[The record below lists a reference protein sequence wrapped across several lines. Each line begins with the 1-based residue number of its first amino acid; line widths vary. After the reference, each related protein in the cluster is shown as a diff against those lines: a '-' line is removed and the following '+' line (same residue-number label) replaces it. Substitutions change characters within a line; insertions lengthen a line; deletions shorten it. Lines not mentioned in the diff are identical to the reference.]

1 MSLNAYQKV
10 CVVFFIF
17 LLVFWVALFASGSK
31 AGFFNYIY
39 AFLYGLIPLCGG
51 IAAMRGYRTWGG
63 MSTILGR
70 AILLMGL
77 GLFFWG
83 CGESIYAY
91 YNLFANAKIPHPS
104 IADLFF
110 VPSMLLYALGTI
122 FLSMTT
128 GARFGLKQVSGK
140 AFAVVAPA
148 IVLALSYFV
157 LIQIGKGGDIADKSV
172 LQTILNAL
180 YPLIDA
186 IALAVSVVV
195 AGLSIKYMG
204 GRYKLD
210 IVFILTGLVAIFA
223 ADSFFAY
230 TTTIGTAYSGGIS
243 DLMYT
248 LAVFLLTCG
257 LLGFNK
263 LKNDPVIV

>member
-10 CVVFFIF
+10 YVAFFVFLVIF
-17 LLVFWVALFASGSK
+17 WTVLFLNGVR
-31 AGFFNYIY
+31 GTFYNYIY
-39 AFLYGLIPLCGG
+39 AFLYGLMPLVGG

-91 YNLFANAKIPHPS
+91 YNLFSGARIPHPS
-104 IADLFF
+104 IADIFF
-110 VPSMLLYALGTI
+110 APSILLYALGTI
-122 FLSMTT
+122 LLSMTT

-140 AFAVVAPA
+140 AFAVVAPVV
-148 IVLALSYFV
+148 ILVLSYFL
-157 LIQIGKGGDIADKSV
+157 LIKIGKGGNITDKST
-172 LQTILNAL
+172 LQTILNVL

-186 IALAVSVVV
+186 LSLAVSVVV
-195 AGLSIKYMG
+195 AGLSFKYMG

-210 IVFILTGLVAIFA
+210 IIFILAGLIAIFA

-230 TTTIGTAYSGGIS
+230 TTTIGTAFSGGIS
-243 DLMYT
+243 DLLYT
-248 LAVFLLTCG
+248 IAVFLLTCG

-263 LKNDPVIV
+263 LKNNPVIV